1 MKRVLVALMCMP
13 ALLAGSA
20 AHAQRDGA
28 DRSQRLD
35 SEEFRNDID
44 QRRLLQPVQP
54 TTPLPAQPATTS
66 DSNNKPVHTKK
77 KK

>member
-1 MKRVLVALMCMP
+1 MKRMLAGALGMAALLVAGST
-13 ALLAGSA
+13 AL
-20 AHAQRDGA
+20 AQRDGA

-44 QRRLLQPVQP
+44 QQRLKQP
-54 TTPLPAQPATTS
+54 TSPPPGQPAITS
-66 DSNNKPVHTKK
+66 DSNKPVHIKK

>member
-1 MKRVLVALMCMP
+1 MKRMLAAGLGMATLLVAGST
-13 ALLAGSA
+13 AL
-20 AHAQRDGA
+20 AQRDGS

-44 QRRLLQPVQP
+44 QQRLKQPMA
-54 TTPLPAQPATTS
+54 PLPEQPATPP
-66 DSNNKPVHTKK
+66 DSNNKSAHTKK

>member
-1 MKRVLVALMCMP
+1 MKRMLAAVLCMAALLVA
-13 ALLAGSA
+13 GSTA
-20 AHAQRDGA
+20 FAQRDGA

-44 QRRLLQPVQP
+44 QQRLKQP
-54 TTPLPAQPATTS
+54 TTPPPGQPAITS
-66 DSNNKPVHTKK
+66 DSNNKPVHPKK